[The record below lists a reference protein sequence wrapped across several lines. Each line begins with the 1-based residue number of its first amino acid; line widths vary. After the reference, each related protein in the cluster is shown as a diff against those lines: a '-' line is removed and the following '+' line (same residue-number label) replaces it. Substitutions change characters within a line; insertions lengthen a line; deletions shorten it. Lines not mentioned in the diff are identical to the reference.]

1 MPKLKILAWNFA
13 TWATF
18 PQVLLHKSLKFSKF
32 YQELTQELKNLWNY
46 NLSWQLN
53 LVSQELSYEHCH
65 NKIKTEE

>member
-32 YQELTQELKNLWNY
+32 YQEL
-46 NLSWQLN
+46 
-53 LVSQELSYEHCH
+53 SQELQPKLATKSSFSR
-65 NKIKTEE
+65 TELRTLP